1 MEVLLFNW
9 MRYSRGK
16 IDKKNSIILN
26 VVPTEQMM
34 FKDVFQK
41 GTTYGWSKWL
51 IHGNIHR

>member
-41 GTTYGWSKWL
+41 EQHTGGAS
-51 IHGNIHR
+51 G